1 MGKKIST
8 MAARV
13 VFVLFLLSAAVLAD
27 ELVSLDSTAEL
38 NQLGEVGPS
47 AGCAACVSK
56 CKSEQCKTYCQT
68 HHCAKTSI
76 PQVAAPP
83 AANLTSTPKDAKAA
97 AIASAAKAAEEVEL
111 AQAAKKAVSDQDE
124 KTQASLDKLK
134 SDQKKSAV
142 PVKGVA
148 DYKALDKVDDMN
160 NKADVQKKKAAR
172 KDKAAFDAAAD
183 ETTQADNGAVKDVK
197 AKWTMVRKGGV
208 QTAVIASAEVP
219 THSIKPA
226 PAVEAPAKEVPAQE
240 AVPAQEHEEEPAQAP
255 NNGGGSP
262 KEVARAVART
272 TPQQAVNAAKAAF
285 DQLP

>member
-1 MGKKIST
+1 MGNHTKIS

-76 PQVAAPP
+76 PQVAPPP
-83 AANLTSTPKDAKAA
+83 AAASSPKDAKAA
-97 AIASAAKAAEEVEL
+97 AIASAAKAAEAVKL
-111 AQAAKKAVSDQDE
+111 SQANNKEIADQDQ

-160 NKADVQKKKAAR
+160 NKADVQKKKEAR

-219 THSIKPA
+219 AHSVKPA
-226 PAVEAPAKEVPAQE
+226 PPVEAPAKEVPAQE

>member
-1 MGKKIST
+1 MG
-8 MAARV
+8 
-13 VFVLFLLSAAVLAD
+13 
-27 ELVSLDSTAEL
+27 
-38 NQLGEVGPS
+38 
-47 AGCAACVSK
+47 
-56 CKSEQCKTYCQT
+56 
-68 HHCAKTSI
+68 CAKTSI

-97 AIASAAKAAEEVEL
+97 AIASAAKAAEAVKL
-111 AQAAKKAVSDQDE
+111 SQANNKAIADQDQ

-142 PVKGVA
+142 PVKG
-148 DYKALDKVDDMN
+148 
-160 NKADVQKKKAAR
+160 
-172 KDKAAFDAAAD
+172 
-183 ETTQADNGAVKDVK
+183 VK

-219 THSIKPA
+219 THSVKPA
-226 PAVEAPAKEVPAQE
+226 PPVEAPAKEVPAQE

-285 DQLP
+285 D